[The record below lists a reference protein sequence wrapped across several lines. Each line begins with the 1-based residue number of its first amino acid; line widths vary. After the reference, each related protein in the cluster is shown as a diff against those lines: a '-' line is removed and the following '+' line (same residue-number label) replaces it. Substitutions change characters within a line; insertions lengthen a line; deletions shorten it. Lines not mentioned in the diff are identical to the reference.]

1 MDRDDILAKSRAEYR
16 GTDEYERTV
25 QEQAGRL
32 AMQVGL
38 LSCCLTAVL
47 EALLTGRVSLV
58 SWAIYFSALSA
69 NFWVKYRR
77 LRRRHELLVALLYS
91 ALCLFFT
98 ALFVMD
104 LVWRRHG

>member
-1 MDRDDILAKSRAEYR
+1 M
-16 GTDEYERTV
+16 
-25 QEQAGRL
+25 
-32 AMQVGL
+32 
-38 LSCCLTAVL
+38 
-47 EALLTGRVSLV
+47 

-77 LRRRHELLVALLYS
+77 LRRRHELLAALLYS
-91 ALCLFFT
+91 ALCLFFA